1 MLMIVFKK
9 LLSSLP
15 NARAKGYHFATL
27 RMIFGVKLYLKRK
40 SRLFNWIH
48 VVDSYGHEV
57 YASTMKSVSA
67 RVLME
72 IEAVN
77 NLDVMMGDI
86 VNVYRNANT
95 EENIYSRAGAKFDMV
110 FIMA

>member
-1 MLMIVFKK
+1 
-9 LLSSLP
+9 
-15 NARAKGYHFATL
+15 
-27 RMIFGVKLYLKRK
+27 
-40 SRLFNWIH
+40 
-48 VVDSYGHEV
+48 
-57 YASTMKSVSA
+57 
-67 RVLME
+67 ME

-110 FIMA
+110 FTMA